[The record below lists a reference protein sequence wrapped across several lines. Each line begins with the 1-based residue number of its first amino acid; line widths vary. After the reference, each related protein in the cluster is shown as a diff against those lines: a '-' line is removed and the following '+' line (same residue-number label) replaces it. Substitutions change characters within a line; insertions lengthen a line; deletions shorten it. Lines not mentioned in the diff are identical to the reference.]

1 MEIKGI
7 CPIAPAVYNA
17 NGEVDCQEYHDL
29 AHCLPRHKEILEN
42 LSLEG

>member
-17 NGEVDCQEYHDL
+17 DGEVYYDEYEFCCAEL
-29 AHCLPRHKEILEN
+29 IRRGAQALTLF
-42 LSLEG
+42 